1 MKKLKNVAQLFL
13 ALAITIT
20 SIFSNAF
27 VVFADANPNAG
38 KVTATKTA
46 ERIGDET
53 SRSAKVKITVSGN
66 PYTITTQKDREIVL
80 VLDAS
85 GSMNDKI
92 GKSETKISALKD
104 AAQKFIGD
112 LLTEENAGK
121 IKIGVVWYSDK
132 ENTSESGVC
141 GLNDNA
147 TTLKNCVSGKTAK
160 GGTNV
165 QLGISKAKDLFTKA
179 DNEKSLIVLSDGVPT
194 YYNDK
199 NGIEHGHGSVD
210 THEDLYAYD
219 FVATK
224 NYQNNLG
231 QNVADGYI
239 DYYDY
244 KSEETYRCEYV
255 GYRRNNWGKIT
266 YESETCQDG
275 FYMKPSEAA
284 KKETDSFNGKI
295 YSIGFGITTT
305 DWRGNTVTN
314 EEAQNF
320 LKSIVK
326 NGGSYFDAS
335 DTAKLNEA
343 FAAVSKDMEIV
354 AKDLTIKDVVPS
366 TFTVDENDLKQ
377 RYGNNVTITKDENT
391 KETIITYKFA
401 ELSSKKSEELTFNV
415 TANEDYYGSMYTNN
429 GATVTG
435 TAADGNK
442 FYENVD
448 GKINENLIDPVAP
461 IASRTKDDNY
471 DTETNKELVVDAS
484 DGITSNDYNG
494 KQEDEAK
501 SVLDEIIIVNKTKYG
516 SLELNQDGSLKY
528 NPNTN
533 FRGTDNF
540 KYYIKTTITD
550 KNGNKTY
557 AKSDVATVTINVK
570 GVKATYTVNYLE
582 KGTNTKVADSKTISK
597 NANNEDLYIGDKVT
611 EYALTLNNYN
621 LVSNSQESITLA
633 KEENVINFYYE
644 LKDSK
649 IVVHYVEKDTN
660 IKLADDDTFDG
671 KVTETKVINAKDIK
685 DYVVVGSKT
694 QEAVFDLTTNEYTFR
709 YEKAESAGAVAHH
722 YIIDNN
728 GKKTDRKLFNDD
740 EVNGK
745 IGVSFSFNPK
755 TEGLGDYEYVESE
768 GKVSG
773 TLTSEK
779 QEAIFYY
786 QLKMTDVTIRYV
798 TIKDGNVIDL
808 INPVKDTGRIN
819 DNYTANA
826 KDENDNKVFANYNLE
841 SATEQTIK
849 LKNSDNTITFIYS
862 LKDAKIIVH
871 YVEKGTNKT
880 LAPDKEFNGKVTDKY
895 NVSAINIPKYTAV
908 DTTSYNGEYTL
919 ETKEYTFYYEK
930 NESAGAIAH
939 HYIIDKNGNKTTDK
953 LFEDDTISGKLDEE
967 YSFSAK
973 TDLGAYEFVESTG
986 KVSGILTEKVQE
998 AIFYY
1003 RLQDSKIIV
1012 HYVEKGT
1019 DKTLAPD
1026 SELNGKVTEEF
1037 NINAIDIPK
1046 YKAVDQTSYTG
1057 KFTVEP
1063 KEYTFY
1069 YEKLDSAGAIAHHYI
1084 IDENGNKTTDK
1095 LFKDDVATG
1104 KLDDKFSFSAHTDL
1118 GDYEL
1123 VESTGKISGILTEE
1137 VQEAKFYYRL
1147 KSAKVIVHHYEE
1159 GTTIKIADDET
1170 IDGKVSKDYTTK
1182 EANVIGYVLVETP
1195 QNASGKFTEEVTE
1208 VIYYYKK
1215 DMGKVITR
1223 YVDEDGK
1230 ILLDETTTNGQ
1241 VGTDYQTSPAT
1252 ITDYELKN
1260 VIGEEKGKYT
1270 KENIIVT
1277 YVYEYVMGQGGDD
1290 TSITLEEPEIPYTG
1304 IDSENYI
1311 LEYSLMGTS
1320 ILGIAL
1326 LLILKKKFN

>member
-112 LLTEENAGK
+112 LLTKENAGK

-141 GLNDNA
+141 TLSDDA
-147 TTLKNCVSGKTAK
+147 TTLKNCVSNKIAS

-165 QLGISKAKDLFTKA
+165 QLGISKAKDLFTKE

-199 NGIEHGHGSVD
+199 NGIEHGDGNAD
-210 THEDLYAYD
+210 KHETLI
-219 FVATK
+219 VK
-224 NYQNNLG
+224 NFTPTTREYWSNILNKK
-231 QNVADGYI
+231 VRDGNIVLEDPKDETTYSCKVKGYYE
-239 DYYDY
+239 YYDGWGYFNY
-244 KSEETYRCEYV
+244 K
-255 GYRRNNWGKIT
+255 
-266 YESETCQDG
+266 YESISDCDVASL
-275 FYMKPSEAA
+275 KIPSQAA
-284 KKETDSFNGKI
+284 NEEVASFNGKI

-354 AKDLTIKDVVPS
+354 AKNLTIRDVVPG
-366 TFTVDENDLKQ
+366 TFTVDKVALKEKY
-377 RYGNNVTITKDENT
+377 RDAVEIIEEKDQ
-391 KETIITYKFA
+391 TIIIYKFN
-401 ELSSKKSEELTFNV
+401 ELSSKEPEELEFTV
-415 TANEDYYGSMYTNN
+415 TANDNYYGSMYTNN

-448 GKINENLIDPVAP
+448 GKISEDLIDPVAP

-471 DTETNKELVVDAS
+471 DTDTNKELVVDAS

-501 SVLDEIIIVNKTKYG
+501 SVLDEIIIVNETKYG

-570 GVKATYTVNYLE
+570 GVKATYTVNYLK

-633 KEENVINFYYE
+633 KEGNVINFYYE

-649 IVVHYVEKDTN
+649 IIVHHKEKGTGRT
-660 IKLADDDTFDG
+660 LADDDTFDG

-694 QEAVFDLTTNEYTFR
+694 QEAEFDLTTNEYTFH

-728 GKKTDRKLFNDD
+728 GKKTNRKLFNDD
-740 EVNGK
+740 EVTGK
-745 IGVSFSFNPK
+745 IGTPFSFNPK
-755 TEGLGDYEYVESE
+755 SEGLGDYEYVESD
-768 GKVSG
+768 GTTSG
-773 TLTSEK
+773 TLSSTK
-779 QEAIFYY
+779 QKATFYY
-786 QLKMTDVTIRYV
+786 QLKMTDVTVRYV

-819 DNYTANA
+819 DNYTAYA
-826 KDENDNKVFANYNLE
+826 KDETDNKVFANYNLDN
-841 SATEQTIK
+841 AKEQTIQLTSSGNK
-849 LKNSDNTITFIYS
+849 ITFYYS
-862 LKDAKIIVH
+862 LKDTKIIIH
-871 YVEKGTNKT
+871 YLEKGTDET
-880 LAPDKEFNGKVTDKY
+880 LAPDSEFNGKVT
-895 NVSAINIPKYTAV
+895 
-908 DTTSYNGEYTL
+908 
-919 ETKEYTFYYEK
+919 EK
-930 NESAGAIAH
+930 
-939 HYIIDKNGNKTTDK
+939 
-953 LFEDDTISGKLDEE
+953 
-967 YSFSAK
+967 
-973 TDLGAYEFVESTG
+973 
-986 KVSGILTEKVQE
+986 
-998 AIFYY
+998 
-1003 RLQDSKIIV
+1003 
-1012 HYVEKGT
+1012 
-1019 DKTLAPD
+1019 
-1026 SELNGKVTEEF
+1026 F
-1037 NINAIDIPK
+1037 NISAIDIPK
-1046 YKAVDQTSYTG
+1046 YKAVDKTSYTG
-1057 KFTVEP
+1057 EFTVEP

-1104 KLDDKFSFSAHTDL
+1104 KLDDKFSFSVHTDL
-1118 GDYEL
+1118 GDYEF
-1123 VESTGKISGILTEE
+1123 VESEGAISGILTEE

-1147 KSAKVIVHHYEE
+1147 KYAKVIVHHYEE
-1159 GTTIKIADDET
+1159 GTTIKVADDET

-1223 YVDEDGK
+1223 YVDEDVK

-1270 KENIIVT
+1270 KEDIIVT

-1290 TSITLEEPEIPYTG
+1290 TFVTPEEPEIPYTG

-1311 LEYSLMGTS
+1311 IEYSLMGTS

>member
-1 MKKLKNVAQLFL
+1 MKKLKNIAQLFL

-112 LLTEENAGK
+112 LLTKENAGK

-141 GLNDNA
+141 TLSDDA
-147 TTLKNCVSGKTAK
+147 TTLKNCVFNKIAS

-210 THEDLYAYD
+210 THENLYAYD

-255 GYRRNNWGKIT
+255 GYRRNHWGKIS

-354 AKDLTIKDVVPS
+354 AKDLTIRDVVPG
-366 TFTVDENDLKQ
+366 TFTVDKVALKEK
-377 RYGNNVTITKDENT
+377 YGNAVEIIEEKDQ
-391 KETIITYKFA
+391 TIIIYKFN
-401 ELSSKKSEELTFNV
+401 ELSSKEPEELEFTV
-415 TANEDYYGSMYTNN
+415 TANDNYYGSMYTNN

-448 GKINENLIDPVAP
+448 GKISEDLIDPVAP

-501 SVLDEIIIVNKTKYG
+501 SVLDEIIIVNETKYG

-557 AKSDVATVTINVK
+557 AKSDVAIVTINVK

-633 KEENVINFYYE
+633 KEGNVINFYYE

-649 IVVHYVEKDTN
+649 IVVHHKEKGTGK
-660 IKLADDDTFDG
+660 KLADDDTFTG
-671 KVTETKVINAKDIK
+671 KVTEKRDIFSKDIK

-694 QEAVFDLTTNEYTFR
+694 QEAEFDLTTNEYTFH

-740 EVNGK
+740 EVTGK
-745 IGVSFSFNPK
+745 IGTPFSFSPK
-755 TEGLGDYEYVESE
+755 TEGLGDYEFVESE
-768 GKVSG
+768 GTTSG
-773 TLTSEK
+773 TLSSTR
-779 QEAIFYY
+779 QEAAFYY

-798 TIKDGNVIDL
+798 TIKDGNAIDL
-808 INPVKDTGRIN
+808 INPVKDSGRIN

-826 KDENDNKVFANYNLE
+826 KDENDNKVFTNYNLE

-880 LAPDKEFNGKVTDKY
+880 LAPDKEFNGKVTNKY

-986 KVSGILTEKVQE
+986 KVSGILTEEVQE

-1046 YKAVDQTSYTG
+1046 YKAVDKTSYTG

-1063 KEYTFY
+1063 NEYTFY

-1104 KLDDKFSFSAHTDL
+1104 KLDDKFSFSVHTDL
-1118 GDYEL
+1118 GDYEF
-1123 VESTGKISGILTEE
+1123 VESEGAISGILTEE

-1159 GTTIKIADDET
+1159 GTTIKVADDET

-1270 KENIIVT
+1270 KEDIIVT

-1290 TSITLEEPEIPYTG
+1290 TFVTPEEPEIPYTG

-1311 LEYSLMGTS
+1311 IEYSLMGTS

>member
-13 ALAITIT
+13 ALVITIT

-85 GSMNDKI
+85 GSMSDKI
-92 GKSETKISALKD
+92 KGKEGKQTTKIETLKD
-104 AAQKFIGD
+104 AANNFID
-112 LLTEENAGK
+112 SLLTEENTGK
-121 IKIGVVWYSDK
+121 VKIGVVWYSDSAK
-132 ENTSESGVC
+132 KDVSC
-141 GLNDNA
+141 GLSDSKEKLRA
-147 TTLKNCVSGKTAK
+147 CVNKGVSN

-165 QLGISKAKDLFTKA
+165 QMGIKIGKSLFSKN
-179 DNEKSLIVLSDGVPT
+179 DNEQSLIVLSDGEPT
-194 YYNDK
+194 YYSTFVDNKEYLHGTGQADEHEGMRESNFNPTSDIYVLNNNYVK
-199 NGIEHGHGSVD
+199 DGYVTFTDTKDGKIFNCKARGYYREFLFSYIYNGYELVD
-210 THEDLYAYD
+210 TCPGL
-219 FVATK
+219 K
-224 NYQNNLG
+224 
-231 QNVADGYI
+231 
-239 DYYDY
+239 
-244 KSEETYRCEYV
+244 K
-255 GYRRNNWGKIT
+255 
-266 YESETCQDG
+266 
-275 FYMKPSEAA
+275 KPSEAA
-284 KKETDSFNGKI
+284 KEEADSFNGKI

-305 DWRGNTVTN
+305 DRHGNVSTN
-314 EEAQNF
+314 QAAETF
-320 LKSIVK
+320 LSSLVK
-326 NGGSYFDAS
+326 NGGVYFDAS
-335 DTAKLNEA
+335 DSDKLNEA
-343 FAAVSKDMEIV
+343 FAAVSKDIEVV
-354 AKDLTIKDVVPS
+354 AKDLTIRDVVPG
-366 TFTVDENDLKQ
+366 TFTVDKVALKEK
-377 RYGNNVTITKDENT
+377 YGNAVEIIEEKDQ
-391 KETIITYKFA
+391 TIIIYKFN
-401 ELSSKKSEELTFNV
+401 ELSSKEPEELEFTV
-415 TANEDYYGSMYTNN
+415 TANDNYYGSMYTNN

-435 TAADGNK
+435 TASDGNK

-448 GKINENLIDPVAP
+448 GKISEDLIDPVAP
-461 IASRTKDDNY
+461 IASRTNDDKY
-471 DTETNKELVVDAS
+471 DTETNKELVVNAI
-484 DGITSNDYNG
+484 DGIKSNDYKG

-501 SVLDEIIIVNKTKYG
+501 SVLDEIIIVNETKYG

-570 GVKATYTVNYLE
+570 GVTATYTVNYLE

-633 KEENVINFYYE
+633 KEGNVINFYYE

-649 IVVHYVEKDTN
+649 IIVHHKEKGTGRT
-660 IKLADDDTFDG
+660 LADDDTFDG

-694 QEAVFDLTTNEYTFR
+694 QEAEFDLTTNEYTFS

-740 EVNGK
+740 EVTGK
-745 IGVSFSFNPK
+745 IGTSFSLSPK

-773 TLTSEK
+773 TLTSKK
-779 QEAIFYY
+779 QEATFYY
-786 QLKMTDVTIRYV
+786 QLKMTDVTVRYV

-819 DNYTANA
+819 DNYTAYA
-826 KDENDNKVFANYNLE
+826 KDETDNKVFANYNLD
-841 SATEQTIK
+841 SAKEQTIQ
-849 LKNSDNTITFIYS
+849 LTSSGNEITFYYS
-862 LKDAKIIVH
+862 LKD
-871 YVEKGTNKT
+871 T
-880 LAPDKEFNGKVTDKY
+880 
-895 NVSAINIPKYTAV
+895 
-908 DTTSYNGEYTL
+908 
-919 ETKEYTFYYEK
+919 
-930 NESAGAIAH
+930 
-939 HYIIDKNGNKTTDK
+939 
-953 LFEDDTISGKLDEE
+953 
-967 YSFSAK
+967 
-973 TDLGAYEFVESTG
+973 
-986 KVSGILTEKVQE
+986 
-998 AIFYY
+998 
-1003 RLQDSKIIV
+1003 
-1012 HYVEKGT
+1012 
-1019 DKTLAPD
+1019 
-1026 SELNGKVTEEF
+1026 
-1037 NINAIDIPK
+1037 
-1046 YKAVDQTSYTG
+1046 
-1057 KFTVEP
+1057 
-1063 KEYTFY
+1063 
-1069 YEKLDSAGAIAHHYI
+1069 
-1084 IDENGNKTTDK
+1084 
-1095 LFKDDVATG
+1095 
-1104 KLDDKFSFSAHTDL
+1104 
-1118 GDYEL
+1118 
-1123 VESTGKISGILTEE
+1123 
-1137 VQEAKFYYRL
+1137 
-1147 KSAKVIVHHYEE
+1147 KVIVHHYEE
-1159 GTTIKIADDET
+1159 GTTIKVADDET

-1182 EANVIGYVLVETP
+1182 EANVIGYVLVEIP
-1195 QNASGKFTEEVTE
+1195 QNATGKFTEEVTE

-1270 KENIIVT
+1270 KEDIIVT

-1290 TSITLEEPEIPYTG
+1290 TFVTPEEPEIPYTG

-1320 ILGIAL
+1320 ILGITL